1 MPLRIGSFWALGLV
15 LALMALA
22 VSADRPASAETTLT
36 CPSLADAKP
45 VGECLSEQQLRR
57 QFRAVCG
64 RERAPDAQNP
74 DICDAYA
81 EYKRQKNTT
90 FWESSNGL
98 FDGYLH
104 CSLTPTDL
112 ASAKIRFVT
121 LASRG
126 KLSKVVCVYEGD
138 RSLTYRHKGKCRI
151 AGSDAK
157 KADCPGNAKACT
169 FTCD

>member
-1 MPLRIGSFWALGLV
+1 MPLQYGPLRALGLFV
-15 LALMALA
+15 ILLAMA
-22 VSADRPASAETTLT
+22 VPIHGVQSAETKLT

-45 VGECLSEQQLRR
+45 VGSCLSEQQLRR

-64 RERAPDAQNP
+64 HERAPDAQNP

-90 FWESSNGL
+90 FWESPDGL

-104 CSLTPTDL
+104 CNLTPAEL

-138 RSLTYRHKGKCRI
+138 RSMTYRHKGKCRI
-151 AGSDAK
+151 GETDVK
-157 KADCPGNAKACT
+157 KADCPGNPKACT
-169 FTCD
+169 FTCE

>member
-1 MPLRIGSFWALGLV
+1 MPLRIGPSWALGLV
-15 LALMALA
+15 LILLVLVAPGDAA
-22 VSADRPASAETTLT
+22 QSAEVTLA

-45 VGECLSEQQLRR
+45 VGTCLSEQQLRR

-90 FWESSNGL
+90 FWESADGL

-104 CSLTPTDL
+104 CDL
-112 ASAKIRFVT
+112 GPADLKAAKIRFEAMST
-121 LASRG
+121 RG
-126 KLSKVVCVYEGD
+126 RLTKVVCVYEGNY
-138 RSLTYRHKGKCRI
+138 SLTYRRKGKCRLTDT
-151 AGSDAK
+151 DAK
-157 KADCPGNAKACT
+157 KVECPGDPKACA
-169 FTCD
+169 FTCE